1 MSDHG
6 LELVSCGDDG
16 VRLWNASGRLLGSSA
31 GPARPFHAAAWYSS
45 GKMLAAACESGVVE
59 HFLTGSLA
67 HLSVVGAAGPA
78 ATALDISS
86 GSRFLIVGGADGG
99 VSMWDMKSR
108 AVEMRF
114 DEPGGKAVVGI
125 SVQQSAESRY
135 FASGAGRS
143 VSVYSRNSRRLV
155 NRFGME
161 GGVTVVAF
169 SPLRFNLLVA
179 ADNSGGVTVW
189 DISRVAPLA
198 TGDAGPQEDA
208 PVLGRVRGGNAPA
221 TDVSFSGSV
230 TAGYAFCVS
239 GLDKTLRFFS
249 LEGDKVRQVY
259 TFACPSPLTAVSVA
273 AGLGGA
279 LVAAGAVSGSV
290 RIYRVKKD
298 VSGLRCSLVADVGNA
313 HTAPEKVGE
322 GINTFSPAVR
332 SLKFRPI
339 QEKVLPR
346 SVSAKGGSG
355 AVQKNAGQRS
365 EPLRSGNTLPSGIG
379 SAVSPPMMA
388 TRAVSRDSD
397 IFSPPAAA
405 SSFTRVQTEVH
416 APMSAMESAKLFDEE
431 ELFGSEDDIPS
442 SEIPSA
448 RMMSGAERRVESARS
463 QSFLSPGTDYAS
475 VGGSGRADGG
485 RVAPRSAGAQ
495 ESGRRGSFHDSGQN
509 NLGSS
514 PSRGVKSVG
523 DFLEITGA
531 GGMDRLPPSSVNGSL
546 RSLADAN
553 RRRLPPLP
561 PRSCSDDAM
570 AAHLETPPSGFAN
583 AMAKTP
589 SPQAESTGKFVRTKS
604 MLKSTGGVPAAL
616 VSSPSA
622 AASARRTIGHA
633 TTNTLDGVSLKE
645 MIKLGVESSLSNVRD
660 DIKNL
665 QVQLVLSLSR
675 QEELFR
681 DLVES
686 KDKRILALEKAGR
699 DLRAENKQLRGLAR
713 QGAPDALPVPDWMK

>member
-16 VRLWNASGRLLGSSA
+16 VRLWNASGRLLGSSP
-31 GPARPFHAAAWYSS
+31 GPARAFHAAAWYSS
-45 GKMLAAACESGVVE
+45 GKMLAAACGSGVVE

-86 GSRFLIVGGADGG
+86 GSRFLIVGDADGG

-114 DEPGGKAVVGI
+114 DEPGRKAVVGI

-161 GGVTVVAF
+161 GAVTVVAF
-169 SPLRFNLLVA
+169 SPVRFNLLVA

-189 DISRVAPLA
+189 DISRIAPLV
-198 TGDAGPQEDA
+198 TGDAGPQEGA

-221 TDVSFSGSV
+221 TDVSFSGSG

-249 LEGDKVRQVY
+249 LEGEKVRQVY
-259 TFACPSPLTAVSVA
+259 TFSCPSPLTAVSVA

-279 LVAAGAVSGSV
+279 LVAAGTVSGSV
-290 RIYRVKKD
+290 RIYRVKQE
-298 VSGLRCSLVADVGNA
+298 VGGLGCSLVADIDHA
-313 HTAPEKVGE
+313 HTAPENVGE
-322 GINTFSPAVR
+322 DINTLSPAVR

-339 QEKVLPR
+339 QENVLPR
-346 SVSAKGGSG
+346 SASARAGSVP
-355 AVQKNAGQRS
+355 VQKSAGQSS
-365 EPLRSGNTLPSGIG
+365 EPLRSGNTLPSSIG
-379 SAVSPPMMA
+379 SAVAPPKMA
-388 TRAVSRDSD
+388 TRAIPRDSD

-416 APMSAMESAKLFDEE
+416 APMSAMESAKLFDSEE
-431 ELFGSEDDIPS
+431 DFFGSDDGIPS

-448 RMMSGAERRVESARS
+448 RTMNSAESRVESARS
-463 QSFLSPGTDYAS
+463 QSYLSPAS
-475 VGGSGRADGG
+475 AGGSGRADGG
-485 RVAPRSAGAQ
+485 RVAPRSADAQ
-495 ESGRRGSFHDSGQN
+495 ESGRRGPFHDSGQN

-523 DFLEITGA
+523 DFLEIKRA
-531 GGMDRLPPSSVNGSL
+531 GGMDRLPPSSVNGSF

-553 RRRLPPLP
+553 RRRLPPLR

-570 AAHLETPPSGFAN
+570 AAHLETPPSSFAS

-589 SPQAESTGKFVRTKS
+589 SPHVESTGKSVGAMS
-604 MLKSTGGVPAAL
+604 ILKGTGGVAAAL
-616 VSSPSA
+616 SSTPPT
-622 AASARRTIGHA
+622 AASTRRTIGQA
-633 TTNTLDGVSLKE
+633 TTNTLDDVSLKE
-645 MIKLGVESSLSNVRD
+645 MVKLGVESGLGSVRD

-665 QVQLVLSLSR
+665 QVQIVLSLSR

-681 DLVES
+681 DLVEA

-699 DLRAENKQLRGLAR
+699 DLRAENMQLRGLSR